1 MKQVLQFLSQI
12 NPPTLIAAVL
22 LVLAVLLVTRIGKVL
37 LMAATVGSLA
47 GGVSLGQGSPPRAA
61 TVHAAIG
68 FAVAAA
74 TLFLIRFTK
83 SLPLRLLITAAGV
96 GVLLLYGFGR

>member
-1 MKQVLQFLSQI
+1 MKQVQQVLAQI
-12 NPPTLIAAVL
+12 DPPPLIAAVL
-22 LVLAVLLVTRIGKVL
+22 LVLAVLLVIRIGRGL
-37 LMAATVGSLA
+37 LLAATVGSLA
-47 GGVSLGQGSPPRAA
+47 GGVSLGQGSPPKTA
-61 TVHAAIG
+61 TAQAAIG
-68 FAVAAA
+68 FAVAVA

>member
-1 MKQVLQFLSQI
+1 MRHLQQLLTQI

-22 LVLAVLLVTRIGKVL
+22 LVFAVLLVIRIGKVL
-37 LMAATVGSLA
+37 LLAATIGLLA
-47 GGVSLGQGSPPRAA
+47 GGVSLGQGSPPK
-61 TVHAAIG
+61 TSPVHAAIG
-68 FAVAAA
+68 FTIAAA

-96 GVLLLYGFGR
+96 GVLLLDGFGR